1 MAITS
6 FDPLYSA
13 TYLAILRGG
22 GPCTSLY
29 GRVYLGVVKGLFFFF
44 FFLKKIIIRN
54 STGSRKTIHSRTSGS
69 TRCVVS
75 TLDTSIASISFENL
89 GKLEKKRRNP
99 VSREMA
105 RTHVG
110 F

>member
-29 GRVYLGVVKGLFFFF
+29 GRVYLRVIKGLFFFF
-44 FFLKKIIIRN
+44 FLKKNNNNKKFNRFAED
-54 STGSRKTIHSRTSGS
+54 HS
-69 TRCVVS
+69 
-75 TLDTSIASISFENL
+75 F
-89 GKLEKKRRNP
+89 
-99 VSREMA
+99 
-105 RTHVG
+105 
-110 F
+110 